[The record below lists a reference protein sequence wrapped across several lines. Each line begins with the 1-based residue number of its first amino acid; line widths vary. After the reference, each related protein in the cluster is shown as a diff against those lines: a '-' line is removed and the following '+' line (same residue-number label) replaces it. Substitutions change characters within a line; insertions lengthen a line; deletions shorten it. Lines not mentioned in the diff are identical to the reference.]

1 MTTTNNGGQKM
12 TDNHLPKT
20 VVPMPMP
27 MTDTSM
33 LSENDKQLLEL
44 ALATDHGTPL
54 FKIRHFVGDAQI
66 TRYAKYKQ
74 LMLELRSREEII
86 EQTLVT
92 LEKNK
97 AHIEEVKEMIENAPT
112 AAAAKKLQWDLTS
125 HVNDVAKTERRL
137 QMAYRERG
145 HFLKILNEMY
155 ASGEAYL
162 ADGTD
167 MRKALIDEDL
177 QEELEAEHW
186 TYRLGKQAALDLI
199 AYGHIGTGNL
209 EAISMMSESQA
220 VKTLQL
226 AMTYSHAVKKELGI
240 MESTII
246 DAIESGRINS
256 TTDIEKQQT
265 PKELNR

>member
-1 MTTTNNGGQKM
+1 MNDK
-12 TDNHLPKT
+12 HLPET
-20 VVPMPMP
+20 IVPMPMP

-33 LSENDKQLLEL
+33 LSETEKDLLTL
-44 ALATDHGTPL
+44 AMATDHGTPL

-92 LEKNK
+92 IEKNK
-97 AHIEEVKEMIENAPT
+97 AHIEEVKELIADAPT
-112 AAAAKKLQWDLTS
+112 EAAARKLHWDLTS
-125 HVNDVAKTERRL
+125 HVNDLAKTQRRL

-145 HFLKILNEMY
+145 HFFEVLREMY
-155 ASGEAYL
+155 ESGEAYL
-162 ADGTD
+162 EDGTD
-167 MRKALIDEDL
+167 MRQAMVDDEL
-177 QEELEAEHW
+177 AERLEAEHW

-209 EAISMMSESQA
+209 EAISMMSEAQA

-226 AMTYSHAVKKELGI
+226 AMTYSHTVKKELGL
-240 MESTII
+240 MEQTII
-246 DAIESGRINS
+246 EAIESGRVNRTI
-256 TTDIEKQQT
+256 DIEKQET
-265 PKELNR
+265 PKELEG

>member
-1 MTTTNNGGQKM
+1 MSDEKN
-12 TDNHLPKT
+12 LPDT

-33 LSENDKQLLEL
+33 LSENEKSLLQL
-44 ALATDHGTPL
+44 AMATDHGTPL

-97 AHIEEVKEMIENAPT
+97 AHIEEVEEMILQT
-112 AAAAKKLQWDLTS
+112 TSAATRKKLEWDLTS
-125 HVNDVAKTERRL
+125 HINDVAKTQRRL

-145 HFLKILNEMY
+145 HFLEILKEMY
-155 ASGEAYL
+155 ANGEAYL
-162 ADGTD
+162 EDGTD
-167 MRKALIDEDL
+167 MRKALIDDEL
-177 QEELEAEHW
+177 GERLEAEHW

-209 EAISMMSESQA
+209 EAISMMSEDQA

-226 AMTYSHAVKKELGI
+226 AMTYSHSVKKALGT
-240 MESTII
+240 MEQTII
-246 DAIESGRINS
+246 QAIESGHVN
-256 TTDIEKQQT
+256 TTTKIENQET
-265 PKELNR
+265 PKELEG

>member
-1 MTTTNNGGQKM
+1 MELQKGLTMTQK
-12 TDNHLPKT
+12 HLPET
-20 VVPMPMP
+20 NVPMPMP

-33 LSENDKQLLEL
+33 LTNNDKELLEL

-74 LMLELRSREEII
+74 LMLELRAREEVI

-97 AHIEEVKEMIENAPT
+97 AHIEEVKEMIEHSST
-112 AAAAKKLQWDLTS
+112 QAAAKKLRWDLTS

-145 HFLKILNEMY
+145 NFLQIINEMY
-155 ASGEAYL
+155 ESGEAYL
-162 ADGTD
+162 EDGTD
-167 MRKALIDEDL
+167 MRLAFTDPELAE
-177 QEELEAEHW
+177 QLEAEHW

-209 EAISMMSESQA
+209 EAISMMSEPQA
-220 VKTLQL
+220 IKTLQL
-226 AMTYSHAVKKELGI
+226 AMTFSHAVKSKLGI

-246 DAIESGRINS
+246 EAIESGRITS
-256 TTDIEKQQT
+256 TTDIEKIET
-265 PKELNR
+265 VKELNR

>member
-1 MTTTNNGGQKM
+1 MTIMNNGGHKM
-12 TDNHLPKT
+12 NDKHLPET
-20 VVPMPMP
+20 IVPMPMP

-97 AHIEEVKEMIENAPT
+97 AHIEEVQEMIASATSEAT
-112 AAAAKKLQWDLTS
+112 KKKLHWDLTS
-125 HVNDVAKTERRL
+125 HVNDMAKTQRRL

-145 HFLKILNEMY
+145 HFLEILNEMY
-155 ASGEAYL
+155 ANGEAYL
-162 ADGTD
+162 EDGTD
-167 MRKALIDEDL
+167 LRKALVDDVLAE
-177 QEELEAEHW
+177 QLEAEHW

-209 EAISMMSESQA
+209 EAISMMSEAQA

-226 AMTYSHAVKKELGI
+226 AMTYSHTVKKELGL
-240 MESTII
+240 MEQTII
-246 DAIESGRINS
+246 EAIDSGRINS
-256 TTDIEKQQT
+256 RLDIEKQAT
-265 PKELNR
+265 PKELEG

>member
-1 MTTTNNGGQKM
+1 M
-12 TDNHLPKT
+12 TDKHLPET
-20 VVPMPMP
+20 IVPMPMP

-97 AHIEEVKEMIENAPT
+97 AHIDEVKEMIELAPT
-112 AAAAKKLQWDLTS
+112 QAAAKKLKWDLTS

-145 HFLKILNEMY
+145 NFLKVLNEMY
-155 ASGEAYL
+155 TSGEAYL
-162 ADGTD
+162 EDGTD
-167 MRKALIDEDL
+167 MRKAMIDEDL
-177 QEELEAEHW
+177 NEQLEAEHW

-209 EAISMMSESQA
+209 EAISMMNESQA

-246 DAIESGRINS
+246 EAIETGRINS

>member
-1 MTTTNNGGQKM
+1 M
-12 TDNHLPKT
+12 TDEQKLPST

-33 LSENDKQLLEL
+33 LSPKERDLLEL

-54 FKIRHFVGDAQI
+54 FKVRHFVGDAQI

-74 LMLELRSREEII
+74 MMLELRAREEII

-97 AHIEEVKEMIENAPT
+97 AHIEEVKELIE
-112 AAAAKKLQWDLTS
+112 AAETPAKRAQLQWDLTS
-125 HVNDVAKTERRL
+125 HINDVAKTERRL
-137 QMAYRERG
+137 QMAYKERG
-145 HFLKILNEMY
+145 HFLQILNEMY
-155 ASGEAYL
+155 ENGEAYL
-162 ADGTD
+162 EDGTD
-167 MRKALIDEDL
+167 LRKALVDEEL
-177 QEELEAEHW
+177 GERLEAEHW

-209 EAISMMSESQA
+209 EAISMMNEEQA

-226 AMTYSHAVKKELGI
+226 AMTYSHSVKKALGT
-240 MESTII
+240 MEQTII
-246 DAIESGRINS
+246 QAIESGQINS
-256 TTDIEKQQT
+256 TIDIEQQQT
-265 PKELNR
+265 PKELESPREELE